1 MTETDNKTGRE
12 PQEAA
17 PGPAILFSGEG
28 FVVCMKPAGLL
39 SESSPGDERSMV
51 GMLEEK
57 LGCPVFPVHRL
68 DRETSGLMVFATDRA
83 EAARLSALIAGRSGF
98 SKEYLCAVEGLPDPP
113 EGEMRDLL
121 FFDRRQ
127 NRSFV
132 VASERKGVKEAALSY
147 EVLRSAADP
156 ASGRQLSL
164 VKVRLHTGRTHQIRV
179 QFASRGMPL
188 AGDRR
193 YGSKLSCPTA
203 LLSCSLSFPDREGNM
218 LSFTAEMP
226 EGSPWDLFG

>member
-1 MTETDNKTGRE
+1 
-12 PQEAA
+12 
-17 PGPAILFSGEG
+17 
-28 FVVCMKPAGLL
+28 MKPAGLL
-39 SESSPGDERSMV
+39 SGSAPGDKRSMV
-51 GMLEEK
+51 GMLEET
-57 LGCPVFPVHRL
+57 LGCPVFPVHRP
-68 DRETSGLMVFATDRA
+68 DKETAGLMVFATDRA

-98 SKEYLCAVEGLPDPP
+98 SKEYLCVVEGLPDPP
-113 EGEMRDLL
+113 AGEMRDLL

-127 NRSFV
+127 NRSYV
-132 VASERKGVKEAALSY
+132 VESKRKGVKEAVLSY
-147 EVLRSAADP
+147 EVLRSA
-156 ASGRQLSL
+156 
-164 VKVRLHTGRTHQIRV
+164 VRLFTGRTHQIRV

-203 LLSCSLSFPDREGNM
+203 LLSCSLSFPDREGKM